1 MVKAN
6 CSGEK
11 RRVRASGA
19 RRRRAATGSG
29 IGFPYFGGADRQHS
43 GAARAR
49 LARLCG
55 TLCRSP
61 CRSCSSKFF
70 AINNATFRSCLNSKL
85 RGWVK
90 CFPDLAT
97 ELPETLTLG

>member
-1 MVKAN
+1 M
-6 CSGEK
+6 
-11 RRVRASGA
+11 
-19 RRRRAATGSG
+19 
-29 IGFPYFGGADRQHS
+29 GFLTSAGQIRSILALP
-43 GAARAR
+43 ARA
-49 LARLCG
+49 LQGSTGLYIAAG
-55 TLCRSP
+55 RSQR
-61 CRSCSSKFF
+61 RSCHSKFF